1 MRLQPRSGILPPES
15 LNLRGERPSLG
26 ERGARPA
33 DGGNGLTPTVDSW
46 LVQEK
51 EELAQ
56 LGIRAALTGRCPW
69 SVLMD
74 YGWDSGAELAN
85 VL

>member
-15 LNLRGERPSLG
+15 LNLKGERPSLG

-46 LVQEK
+46 PVHEGK
-51 EELAQ
+51 
-56 LGIRAALTGRCPW
+56 RAL
-69 SVLMD
+69 
-74 YGWDSGAELAN
+74 
-85 VL
+85 

>member
-15 LNLRGERPSLG
+15 LKGERPSLG

-46 LVQEK
+46 PVHEM
-51 EELAQ
+51 EELAK
-56 LGIRAALTGRCPW
+56 LGIRPALTGRSP
-69 SVLMD
+69 
-74 YGWDSGAELAN
+74 
-85 VL
+85 